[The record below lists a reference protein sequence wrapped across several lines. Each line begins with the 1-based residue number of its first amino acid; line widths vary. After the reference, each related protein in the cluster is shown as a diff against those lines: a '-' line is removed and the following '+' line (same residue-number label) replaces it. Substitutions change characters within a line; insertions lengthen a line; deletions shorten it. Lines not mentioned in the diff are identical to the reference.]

1 MKTLCALQNLT
12 LALEQYEKEFQN
24 AHGLSLKEGMLLC
37 CISEQQLTA
46 SDIATKIDLTNS
58 NCSKVIKSA
67 EHKGLIER
75 SFGKEDKRNMFF
87 VLTEDGKVK
96 LIEINLD
103 QVPIPDA
110 LKHFIDSCN

>member
-12 LALEQYEKEFQN
+12 LALENYEKEFQTV
-24 AHGLSLKEGMLLC
+24 HGLSLKEGMLLC

-67 EHKGLIER
+67 EQKGFIER

-87 VLTEDGKVK
+87 ILTQIGKEK

-103 QVPIPDA
+103 QVPTPNV
-110 LKHFIDSCN
+110 LKQFIEICN